1 MIQQGDGA
9 APGWFEAVV
18 LGLVEGLTEFLPV
31 SSTGHLIVTQRAL
44 GMPDDGFSNAFLI
57 GIQFGAISAIVALY
71 GRRLVGA
78 ARQALGGERRDSNLL
93 ALIFVAALPVVLVA
107 LLFESWIDANLFSP
121 TVVACTL
128 VIGGVLLLL
137 LERRLERRPRG
148 AAEVD
153 GMTYRTALWIGLW
166 QCLSL
171 IPGTS
176 RSGATIAG
184 ALVVGLSRTA
194 AAEFSFLVG
203 IPVLYGA
210 SLYKLYGVRASLG
223 AGSLGPLLVSAAVA
237 FVTALLVVRPL
248 LTFLRRRNF
257 VPFAYYRIVA
267 GVGLFA
273 LIQAGYLDG

>member
-1 MIQQGDGA
+1 M
-9 APGWFEAVV
+9 
-18 LGLVEGLTEFLPV
+18 
-31 SSTGHLIVTQRAL
+31 S
-44 GMPDDGFSNAFLI
+44 
-57 GIQFGAISAIVALY
+57 
-71 GRRLVGA
+71 
-78 ARQALGGERRDSNLL
+78 
-93 ALIFVAALPVVLVA
+93 
-107 LLFESWIDANLFSP
+107 
-121 TVVACTL
+121 
-128 VIGGVLLLL
+128 
-137 LERRLERRPRG
+137 
-148 AAEVD
+148 
-153 GMTYRTALWIGLW
+153 YRTALWIGLW